1 MASKRQSQ
9 EAASAKWWCESAN
22 FEAFSVQENLPKPL
36 LCILSS
42 EELGFCHLSK
52 HLIPWEQMEMF
63 SFLND
68 LVQLLVVTAKP
79 KTNPFCYFS
88 PQLQRTSLFYCAGW
102 SCEWSHLLSC
112 FAALLLVPHVR
123 DSASSINCTLNVTRW
138 PLFSASTLHF
148 THWHIHVW
156 FRFVPGAM
164 NLLGF
169 CTHSGDE
176 TKLMPMDYLFPLMH
190 YHKVLLYSLCLW
202 TSVTFHTWPGLEFV
216 PCFQISVSPLT
227 SPTLYFLLNKCVS
240 VSLTSFIWAPGPNLC
255 ITWRPFVLC
264 FISHSFDFAASFFV
278 EQIHSFPLHSIYS
291 FHYLL

>member
-1 MASKRQSQ
+1 MDSKRQSQ
-9 EAASAKWWCESAN
+9 EAASAKFESTN
-22 FEAFSVQENLPKPL
+22 FEAFSVPENLPKPS
-36 LCILSS
+36 LCISSS
-42 EELGFCHLSK
+42 EELGFCLLSK
-52 HLIPWEQMEMF
+52 HFIPWEQMEMLP
-63 SFLND
+63 FLND
-68 LVQLLVVTAKP
+68 LVQHLAVTAKS

-88 PQLQRTSLFYCAGW
+88 PQLQRTCLFYCPGW

-148 THWHIHVW
+148 THWHVHVW
-156 FRFVPGAM
+156 FRFVPEAM

-169 CTHSGDE
+169 CTHSNDE
-176 TKLMPMDYLFPLMH
+176 TKLMPTDYFLSLVH
-190 YHKVLLYSLCLW
+190 YHKTLFYSLCLW
-202 TSVTFHTWPGLEFV
+202 TSVTLHTWLGLEFV

-240 VSLTSFIWAPGPNLC
+240 VSLTSFICAPGPNLC

-264 FISHSFDFAASFFV
+264 FISHSFDFAASLFV
-278 EQIHSFPLHSIYS
+278 EQMHSSPLQSIYP
-291 FHYLL
+291 FHYLV